1 MAMGK
6 KRGWQGGL
14 WIATSDLARSPGHPF
29 YERLNRL
36 LEQYSFDT
44 FVEEQCRIFY
54 AERLGRPS
62 LPPGTYFRLLL
73 IGYFEGIDSE
83 RGIAWRVADSLT
95 LREFLGLT
103 LSQTP
108 PDHSTIS
115 RNRRLI
121 DVETHQEV
129 FAWVLGVLGQEGLL
143 RGQTIGVDATTL
155 EANAALK
162 SIVRRDTGEGYGE
175 FLQRLAQESG
185 EATPTRAE
193 LARKDR
199 KRKGKGSNDD
209 WTNPHDPDAKIT
221 KMKNGSTHLAH
232 KAEHAVDLETG
243 AIVAVTIQPADRGD
257 TQSLEPTL
265 SEALENLAAMAE
277 QASLSEMALGEV
289 VADRG
294 YHSGAVLVRLQ
305 ELGVRSYIAEPKRPR
320 RKWRGR
326 LAQKNATYANHRR
339 MKGPR
344 GKRLSRW
351 RCEKVERSMAHSYET
366 GNLRRL
372 HLRGHENI
380 LKRLLIHEA
389 GFNLS
394 LVMRQRFGQ
403 GTPRGFQGRLRPL
416 LALAFSLLP
425 TPRLAFWARSL
436 RNWTEILLC
445 QRELLPVTSNFFLRQ
460 KLAFTTGC

>member
-6 KRGWQGGL
+6 KKSRQSGL

-36 LEQYSFDT
+36 LGEHGFDA
-44 FVEEQCRIFY
+44 FVEEQCRSFY
-54 AERLGRPS
+54 AERMGRPS
-62 LPPGTYFRLLL
+62 LPPGAYFRLLL

-95 LREFLGLT
+95 LREFLGLS
-103 LSQTP
+103 LSESP

-129 FAWVLGVLGQEGLL
+129 FAWVLTVLGKEGLL

-155 EANAALK
+155 EANAAMK
-162 SIVRRDTGEGYGE
+162 SIVRRDTGESYRE
-175 FLQRLAQESG
+175 FLRRLAEESG

-221 KMKNGSTHLAH
+221 KMKDGRTHLAH

-243 AIVAVTIQPADRGD
+243 AVVAVTVQPADRGD
-257 TQSLEPTL
+257 TQSLESTL
-265 SEALENLAAMAE
+265 EETLENLAVVVE
-277 QASLSEMALGEV
+277 QVELPERVLTEV

-294 YHSGAVLVRLQ
+294 YHSAAVLARTH
-305 ELGVRSYIAEPKRPR
+305 ELGLRSYIVEPKRPR
-320 RKWRGR
+320 RRWRGR
-326 LAQKNATYANHRR
+326 KAEQKATYANHRR
-339 MKGPR
+339 MR
-344 GKRLSRW
+344 GSRAKKLARW
-351 RCEKVERSMAHSYET
+351 RSEKVERSMAHNYET
-366 GNLRRL
+366 GGLRRI
-372 HLRGHENI
+372 HLRGHDNI
-380 LKRLLIHEA
+380 LKRVLVHVA
-389 GFNLS
+389 GFNLG
-394 LVMRQRFGQ
+394 LVMQKIAGH
-403 GTPRGFQGRLRPL
+403 GTPRGLQGRFLRLFALTFAAIQAFL
-416 LALAFSLLP
+416 LLSNSSFQPAQSHVPARRCLFSLGWLSGS
-425 TPRLAFWARSL
+425 FS
-436 RNWTEILLC
+436 
-445 QRELLPVTSNFFLRQ
+445 RQ
-460 KLAFTTGC
+460 HTFATGC

>member
-6 KRGWQGGL
+6 KKGRQASMWV
-14 WIATSDLARSPGHPF
+14 ATGDLARSPGHPF

-36 LEQYSFDT
+36 LEQHGFDA
-44 FVEEQCRIFY
+44 FVEEQCRSFY

-62 LPPGTYFRLLL
+62 VPPGLYFRLLL

-95 LREFLGLT
+95 LREFLGLG
-103 LSQTP
+103 LSEVP

-115 RNRRLI
+115 RNRRLM

-129 FAWVLGVLGQEGLL
+129 FAWVLTVLGKEGLL

-155 EANAALK
+155 EANAAMK
-162 SIVRRDTGEGYGE
+162 SIVRRDTGESYSE
-175 FLQRLAQESG
+175 FLRRLAQESG
-185 EATPTRAE
+185 EPTTTRAE
-193 LARKDR
+193 LARKDK

-221 KMKNGSTHLAH
+221 KMKDGRTHLAH

-243 AIVAVTIQPADRGD
+243 AVVAVTLQPADRGD
-257 TQSLEPTL
+257 TQSLEQTL
-265 SEALENLAAMAE
+265 SETLENLAVVAE
-277 QASLSEMALGEV
+277 QAKLPEPVLGEL

-294 YHSGAVLVRLQ
+294 YHSAAVLTRVQ
-305 ELGVRSYIAEPKRPR
+305 ELGLRSYIAEPKRPR
-320 RKWRGR
+320 RKWCGR
-326 LAQKNATYANHRR
+326 VAEQKATYANHRR
-339 MKGPR
+339 MKGNR
-344 GKRLSRW
+344 GKRLARW

-366 GNLRRL
+366 GGLRRVY
-372 HLRGHENI
+372 LRGHSNI
-380 LKRLLIHEA
+380 LKRVLIHEA
-389 GFNLS
+389 GFNLG

-403 GTPRGFQGRLRPL
+403 GKPRGLQGRLRRL
-416 LALAFSLLP
+416 LSLLVARFRVHGLSFL
-425 TPRLAFWARSL
+425 TSTLRIGIARLAPDRWSL
-436 RNWTEILLC
+436 PSPPTVLL
-445 QRELLPVTSNFFLRQ
+445 RR